1 MVQSIYSGC
10 SVSTTDDHG
19 KIARTKE
26 IDAPYIVNL
35 PSFIAHT
42 NMDTESV
49 NLLRDHLAEFMK

>member
-1 MVQSIYSGC
+1 MENPADPEL
-10 SVSTTDDHG
+10 TFDML
-19 KIARTKE
+19 
-26 IDAPYIVNL
+26 VNL